1 MQLYLPVLCSLKQT
15 KPNIL
20 KPTKHNKTNV
30 GVYLLR
36 KNDFI
41 FHKNIFYIFSFCP
54 VCLDDCG
61 HCAANKQ
68 NVVCILRF
76 RARCVSAGHWWRGP
90 AALCGAGVKIFVVC
104 TRRTMM
110 CQHHWWPLT
119 HADTYTQYT
128 QPQKFWAFSI
138 FLLMA
143 SGWLG
148 CWLFPPLLSYFAPC
162 PRQQQLRWR
171 AQLRHSKQCIKI
183 NTEFVGALAWWCT
196 LRY

>member
-1 MQLYLPVLCSLKQT
+1 MNRKQLWCCDAAVSACAVQLVTNQAKYSET
-15 KPNIL
+15 
-20 KPTKHNKTNV
+20 NKTQQNKCRC
-30 GVYLLR
+30 LSSE

-143 SGWLG
+143 SG
-148 CWLFPPLLSYFAPC
+148 
-162 PRQQQLRWR
+162 
-171 AQLRHSKQCIKI
+171 
-183 NTEFVGALAWWCT
+183 
-196 LRY
+196 

>member
-1 MQLYLPVLCSLKQT
+1 MTLSKTLQTLFCELKSSLCIGLNVCQSSPVLWIEKQLWCCGAAELPVLCSLKQT

-20 KPTKHNKTNV
+20 EPTKLNKTNV

-119 HADTYTQYT
+119 QNGRG
-128 QPQKFWAFSI
+128 
-138 FLLMA
+138 
-143 SGWLG
+143 GW
-148 CWLFPPLLSYFAPC
+148 
-162 PRQQQLRWR
+162 
-171 AQLRHSKQCIKI
+171 
-183 NTEFVGALAWWCT
+183 
-196 LRY
+196 